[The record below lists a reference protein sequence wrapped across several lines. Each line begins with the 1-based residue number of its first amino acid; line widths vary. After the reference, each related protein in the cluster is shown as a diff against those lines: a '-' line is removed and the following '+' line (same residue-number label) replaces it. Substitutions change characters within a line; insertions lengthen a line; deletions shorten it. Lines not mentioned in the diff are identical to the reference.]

1 MPNRR
6 QALAYDIYFFIQLLY
21 AIIQAEIQLEETNR
35 QRRLK
40 LLSTL
45 NQPDEALEAILLIQ
59 SLPNRRWW
67 MAPQSHGWCQM
78 VLDGEMLQ
86 EEEFRSTFR
95 MTRNSFN
102 QLHALLGT

>member
-1 MPNRR
+1 MPNNR
-6 QALAYDIYFFIQLLY
+6 QTLAYHIYFFIQLLY
-21 AIIQAEIQLEETNR
+21 AIIQEEIQLEETNR

-40 LLSTL
+40 FISSS
-45 NQPDEALEAILLIQ
+45 DHEALDAILLIQ

-67 MAPQSHGWCQM
+67 IAPRSHGWCQM
-78 VLDGEMLQ
+78 VLDGETLQ